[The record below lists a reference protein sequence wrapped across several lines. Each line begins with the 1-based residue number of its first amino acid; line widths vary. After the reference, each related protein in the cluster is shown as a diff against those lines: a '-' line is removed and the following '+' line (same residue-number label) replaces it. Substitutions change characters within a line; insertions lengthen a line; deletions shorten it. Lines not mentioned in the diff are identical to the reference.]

1 MDNAEMRKNWLQMHN
16 QPDFRDKLRPAIK
29 YSWERSLDAGV
40 DPYMREN
47 AYICSEHELTQA
59 RQEYQYLLNISE
71 PVMQDLYEFVT
82 GTGFVVALADA
93 RCRLLKVIGDNES
106 LAWANSAHF
115 VDGSMWSENLVGT
128 NAGALCMDLA
138 KPVSVFGYE
147 HFCLFS
153 HVSASSSAPIID
165 NGKICGCLSLAA
177 PFNKVSNHTLGMVV
191 AATKNIMSSMVLVRM
206 NQYHKTVMESMSE
219 GVLALDAN
227 GNITFM
233 NNCCA
238 QILQLSRQTLVGCNL
253 SDLLGTNPENHY
265 FINKVTQGRT
275 LIDENFKLITR
286 DNNTI
291 NCIVNCNP
299 LNHPDIPDGGTVVI
313 VKESQRVNRLV
324 KKWIGDGAKLT
335 FADVIGDNSK
345 LRHVMKT
352 AQAAAS
358 SASNVVLLGESGT
371 GKDVIA
377 QAMHNAS
384 PRKDYPYVAINCAA
398 LPRDLIASELFG
410 YDEGAFTGARKGG
423 NIGKFELADQG
434 TIFLDEIGD
443 IPLELQASLLRVL
456 EEKSVVRLGGTK
468 LIPVDVRIIAATNK
482 DLLNEIKR
490 QRFRR
495 DLYYRLSVIRITI
508 PPLRERS
515 DDIILLAEKFI
526 EKHCQRFN
534 KPLMVMA
541 PDVRTAFLRYNWPG
555 NVRELQNLIEG
566 AIQLAPGN
574 TITYDL
580 VAEYLINEELV
591 NQTYITKPSESESPT
606 VSTMEKQM
614 LLDYLAKYQ
623 YNKSEVARAMGISR
637 NTLYRHLHEHGLL

>member
-1 MDNAEMRKNWLQMHN
+1 MDNAEMRRRWTEMHN
-16 QPDFRDKLRPAIK
+16 KPDLRDRLRPPIK
-29 YSWERSLDAGV
+29 YSWERSFDAGV
-40 DPYMREN
+40 DPYIREN
-47 AYICSEHELTQA
+47 AYICTEDELNKA
-59 RQEYQYLLNISE
+59 RQNAQYLLKISE
-71 PVMQDLYEFVT
+71 PVMQDLNEFVS

-93 RCRLLKVIGDNES
+93 DCCLLKVIGDQES
-106 LAWANSAHF
+106 LSWAKSAHF
-115 VDGSMWSENLVGT
+115 VEGSLWLEKLVGT
-128 NAGALCMDLA
+128 NAGCLCMDLA

-177 PFNKVSNHTLGMVV
+177 PFNRVSNHTLGMVV
-191 AATKNIMSSMVLVRM
+191 AAAKNIMSTMALVRM
-206 NQYHKTVMESMSE
+206 NQFQTTVMDSMSE

-238 QILQLSRQTLVGCNL
+238 QILQLPSQVSDGNIL
-253 SDLLGTNPENHY
+253 DLLGPNLENQY

-275 LIDENFKLITR
+275 FIDENFKLLTR
-286 DNNTI
+286 DNSTI
-291 NCIVNCNP
+291 NCNVTCNP
-299 LNHPDIPDGGTVVI
+299 LNNPDIPDGGTVVI
-313 VKESQRVNRLV
+313 IKESQRINRLV

-335 FADVIGDNSK
+335 FDNIVGEDPR
-345 LRHVMKT
+345 LLQVLKT
-352 AQAAAS
+352 ARAAAS

-384 PRKDYPYVAINCAA
+384 PRRDHPYVAINCAA

-423 NIGKFELADQG
+423 NVGKFELADQG
-434 TIFLDEIGD
+434 TIFLDEIAD

-456 EEKSVVRLGGTK
+456 EEKAVIRLGGTK

-482 DLLNEIKR
+482 DLLAEIKR
-490 QRFRR
+490 HRFRR

-508 PPLRERS
+508 PPLRDRTA
-515 DDIILLAEKFI
+515 DILLLAERFI
-526 EKHCQRFN
+526 DKYCRRFN
-534 KPLMVMA
+534 KPDMTLA
-541 PDVRTAFLRYNWPG
+541 PDVRAAFQKYNWPG

-566 AIQLAPGN
+566 AIQLAPGRV
-574 TITYDL
+574 ITYDL
-580 VAEYLINEELV
+580 VAEYLHDEELG
-591 NQTYITKPSESESPT
+591 NQLYPAEPSEPEGPT
-606 VSTMEKQM
+606 VAAMEKQM
-614 LLDYLAKYQ
+614 LLDYLARYQ
-623 YNKSEVARAMGISR
+623 YNKSEVAKAMGISR
-637 NTLYRHLHEHGLL
+637 NTLYRHLHEHGLI

>member
-1 MDNAEMRKNWLQMHN
+1 MDNAAMRKKWIQMHN
-16 QPDFRDKLRPAIK
+16 NPELREGLRPEIK
-29 YSWERSLDAGV
+29 YSWERSYDAGV
-40 DPYMREN
+40 NPYQREN
-47 AYICSEHELTQA
+47 AHICTEQELAQA
-59 RQEYQYLLNISE
+59 RNASQYLLKISE
-71 PVMQDLYEFVT
+71 PVMQDLNEFVA

-93 RCRLLKVIGDNES
+93 DCRLLKVIGDEES
-106 LAWANSAHF
+106 LAWAKSAHF
-115 VDGSMWSENLVGT
+115 VEGSMWSENLVGT
-128 NAGALCMDLA
+128 NAGSLCQDLA

-153 HVSASSSAPIID
+153 HVAASSSAPIID
-165 NGKICGCLSLAA
+165 NGKICGVLSLAA
-177 PFNKVSNHTLGMVV
+177 PFNRVSNHTLGMVV
-191 AATKNIMSSMVLVRM
+191 AAAKNIMSTMVLVRM

-219 GVLALDAN
+219 GVLALDTN

-233 NNCCA
+233 NDCCA
-238 QILQLSRQTLVGCNL
+238 QILQLSHQTRDGRNIA
-253 SDLLGTNPENHY
+253 DLLGTNNENHY

-275 LIDENFKLITR
+275 FIDENFKLLTR

-291 NCIVNCNP
+291 NCNVTCNP

-313 VKESQRVNRLV
+313 IKESQRINRLV

-335 FADVIGDNSK
+335 FDDVIGADPK
-345 LRHVMKT
+345 LLHVIKT

-371 GKDVIA
+371 GKDVFA

-384 PRKDYPYVAINCAA
+384 PRKDHPYVAINCAA
-398 LPRDLIASELFG
+398 LPRELIASELFG

-456 EEKSVVRLGGTK
+456 EEKAVVRLGGTK

-482 DLLNEIKR
+482 DLLAEIKR
-490 QRFRR
+490 HRFRR

-508 PPLRERS
+508 PPLRDRS
-515 DDIILLAEKFI
+515 DDILLLAEKFI

-534 KPLMVMA
+534 KPQMTMT
-541 PDVRTAFLRYNWPG
+541 PEVRAAFLKYDWPG

-566 AIQLAPGN
+566 AIQLAPDNMIG
-574 TITYDL
+574 YDL
-580 VAEYLINEELV
+580 VADYLTSPDLN
-591 NQTYITKPSESESPT
+591 NQPYPLEPTASPT
-606 VSTMEKQM
+606 PTVTSMEKQM
-614 LLDYLAKYQ
+614 LLDNLAKYQ

>member
-1 MDNAEMRKNWLQMHN
+1 MDNAEMRRRWTEMHN
-16 QPDFRDKLRPAIK
+16 KPDLRDRLRPPIK
-29 YSWERSLDAGV
+29 YSWERSFDAGV
-40 DPYMREN
+40 DPYIREN
-47 AYICSEHELTQA
+47 AYICTEDELNKA
-59 RQEYQYLLNISE
+59 RQNAQYLLKISE
-71 PVMQDLYEFVT
+71 PVMQDLNEFVS

-93 RCRLLKVIGDNES
+93 DCCLLKVIGDQES
-106 LAWANSAHF
+106 LSWAKSAHF
-115 VDGSMWSENLVGT
+115 VEGSLWLEKLVGT
-128 NAGALCMDLA
+128 NAGCLCMDLA

-177 PFNKVSNHTLGMVV
+177 PFNRVSNHTLGMVV
-191 AATKNIMSSMVLVRM
+191 AAAKNIMSTMALVRM
-206 NQYHKTVMESMSE
+206 NQFQTTVMDSMSE

-238 QILQLSRQTLVGCNL
+238 QILQLPSQVSDGNIL
-253 SDLLGTNPENHY
+253 DLLGPNLENQY

-275 LIDENFKLITR
+275 FIDENFKLLTR
-286 DNNTI
+286 DNSTI
-291 NCIVNCNP
+291 NCNVTCNP
-299 LNHPDIPDGGTVVI
+299 LNNPDIPDGGTVVI
-313 VKESQRVNRLV
+313 IKESQRINRLV

-335 FADVIGDNSK
+335 FDNIVGEDPR
-345 LRHVMKT
+345 LLQVLKT
-352 AQAAAS
+352 ARAAAS

-384 PRKDYPYVAINCAA
+384 PRRDHPYVAINCAA

-423 NIGKFELADQG
+423 NVGKFELADQG
-434 TIFLDEIGD
+434 TIFLDEIAD

-456 EEKSVVRLGGTK
+456 EEKAVIRLGGTK

-482 DLLNEIKR
+482 DLLAEIKR
-490 QRFRR
+490 HRFRR

-508 PPLRERS
+508 PPLRDRTA
-515 DDIILLAEKFI
+515 DILLLAERFI
-526 EKHCQRFN
+526 DKYCRRFN
-534 KPLMVMA
+534 KPDMTLA
-541 PDVRTAFLRYNWPG
+541 PDVRAAFQKYNWPG

-566 AIQLAPGN
+566 AIQLAPGRV
-574 TITYDL
+574 ITYDL
-580 VAEYLINEELV
+580 VAEYLHDEELG
-591 NQTYITKPSESESPT
+591 NQLYPAEPSEPEGPT
-606 VSTMEKQM
+606 VAAMEKQM
-614 LLDYLAKYQ
+614 LLDYLARYQ
-623 YNKSEVARAMGISR
+623 YNKSEVAKAMGISR
-637 NTLYRHLHEHGLL
+637 NTLYRH